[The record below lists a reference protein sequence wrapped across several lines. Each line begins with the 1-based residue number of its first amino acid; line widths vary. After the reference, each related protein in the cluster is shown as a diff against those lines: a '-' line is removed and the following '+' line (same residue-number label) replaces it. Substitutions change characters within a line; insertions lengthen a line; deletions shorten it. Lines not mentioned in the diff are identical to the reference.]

1 MFRPTALCV
10 LLAIIPSNL
19 IGCERHIVYCE
30 GPPVASPD
38 GQCDAQFVQDVAT
51 NGAYAVVD
59 CQDWHYPPYPADWN
73 AVILNGPHTPL
84 TIAWLGN
91 RSLEVTVPAAADIR
105 NYQSTIRGRSYA
117 VEVALR
123 KALPGDTTIHGCG
136 LDP

>member
-1 MFRPTALCV
+1 MFRPTALSV
-10 LLAIIPSNL
+10 LLAITLSNL

-30 GPPVASPD
+30 GPRVSSPD
-38 GQCDAQFVQDVAT
+38 GQCNAQRVQDVAT
-51 NGAYAVVD
+51 NGAYAVVEY
-59 CQDWHYPPYPADWN
+59 QDWHYPPYPDWN

-84 TIAWLGN
+84 TMAWLGN
-91 RSLEVTVPAAADIR
+91 RSLEVTVPSAANIR

-123 KALPGDTTIHGCG
+123 KAPHGDTAISGCG